1 MPKTS
6 ENFKDDLAALA
17 WQVDMGID
25 EAISEKPVN
34 RFAAAKKTPVKAKQ
48 EKAKVTPTER
58 PAVVKPD
65 IARPATPTIA
75 EGDAE
80 TFANAAKTLEELEK
94 AINEF
99 EGCSLKKTA
108 MNTVF
113 ARGDVGSKLMLI
125 GEAPGADE
133 DRQGKPFVGASGKLL
148 DKMMAAI
155 GREVDSGYYI
165 SNILPWR
172 PPGNRKPTPQE
183 QTVCLPF
190 IKRHIELA
198 QPDLLVFLGGTAVS
212 ALLNISDG
220 ITRVRGRWYSYP
232 LGKRSVP
239 AIAIFH
245 PAYLLRQPQLKRQAW
260 QDLLEIKA
268 KLQG

>member
-1 MPKTS
+1 MTQNN
-6 ENFKDDLAALA
+6 ENLSDDLNALS

-25 EAISEKPVN
+25 EVISEKPIN
-34 RFAAAKKTPVKAKQ
+34 RFEPAKKAPAKKAVARQ
-48 EKAKVTPTER
+48 PER
-58 PAVVKPD
+58 PAIIKPDMVKP
-65 IARPATPTIA
+65 ASPTIA
-75 EGDAE
+75 EADAE
-80 TFANAAKTLEELEK
+80 TLAAAANSLEELEK
-94 AINEF
+94 VIQDF

-113 ARGDVGSKLMLI
+113 ARGDVSSKLMLI
-125 GEAPGADE
+125 GEAPGGDE

-155 GREVDSGYYI
+155 GLEVDSGYYI

-183 QTVCLPF
+183 QTICLPF

-198 QPDLLVFLGGTAVS
+198 DPDLLVFLGGTAVS

-232 LGKRSVP
+232 VGKKTIP
-239 AIAIFH
+239 AMATFH
-245 PAYLLRQPQLKRQAW
+245 PAYLLRQPQLKRQSW

-268 KLQG
+268 KLRG